1 MNRERM
7 KGILAN
13 LCLEMIDEGIMEN
26 KGDFKVLNAFD
37 EVTRITRKVNK

>member
-1 MNRERM
+1 M